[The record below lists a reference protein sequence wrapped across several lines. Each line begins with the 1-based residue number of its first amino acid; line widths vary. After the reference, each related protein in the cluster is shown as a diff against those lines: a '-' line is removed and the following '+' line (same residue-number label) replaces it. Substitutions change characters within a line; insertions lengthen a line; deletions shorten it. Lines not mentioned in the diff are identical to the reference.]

1 MLYTM
6 PLRSI
11 HNTYVIFNGDKT
23 VAFITTNNIKNIETI
38 GVFAGDEDGWVYRL
52 LARDKNEIKKLKCYP
67 FIKRM
72 TADEISVFTVE
83 QFLNIITG
91 GV

>member
-1 MLYTM
+1 M
-6 PLRSI
+6 PLM
-11 HNTYVIFNGDKT
+11 
-23 VAFITTNNIKNIETI
+23 
-38 GVFAGDEDGWVYRL
+38 
-52 LARDKNEIKKLKCYP
+52 ARGKNEIKKLKCYP
-67 FIKRM
+67 FRKRM